1 MTEFNLQQQGACRP
15 ARGIHI
21 VIAGPGTGK
30 TRTMIERINNTV
42 KEYAVRPENLL
53 ILTFSRKAAE
63 EIRERLTASSGKD
76 YDTAFAGTF
85 HSFCLR
91 ILKENSGLYL
101 SNTGMRSFPDIIDS
115 ELEESI
121 RQQLFMQEP
130 GRFMGIPYDAIIKIM
145 NRRSPFPART
155 AVRLSRSGLF
165 TEIEKFREQ
174 YRQYKLRHA
183 LIDYDD
189 MMLHA
194 SELLAGNTEVRKK
207 LHAKYRF
214 IFIDEFQ
221 DTSRE
226 DFNLLTNIAGKDAN
240 IFMVGD
246 DYQAIYRFR
255 GARVEYLVNSDKF
268 FPGANI
274 HKLTINYRS
283 HSEIVALSN
292 RFIRHNSFR
301 SKKKII
307 SAKGKGAAI
316 MFHRAESS
324 ASETDTIARIL
335 AETDK
340 NGTCAI
346 LCRNNYQVKRLQRS
360 LSPCRTNLLCMTM
373 HASKGL
379 EFDCVI
385 IAGVSDGIIPDRDTD
400 IEDERRLFYVALTR
414 ARSRLHIIYET
425 DDKGNPP
432 RFISEC
438 GYSGR

>member
-1 MTEFNLQQQGACRP
+1 MTEFNQQQQGASRP
-15 ARGIHI
+15 ARGIHL

-42 KEYAVRPENLL
+42 KEYAVQPENLL

-63 EIRERLTASSGKD
+63 EIRERLAASSGKD
-76 YDTAFAGTF
+76 YNTAFAGTF

-101 SNTGMRSFPDIIDS
+101 SNTGMKSFPDIIDS
-115 ELEESI
+115 KLEESI

-145 NRRSPFPART
+145 NRRSPFPAPT
-155 AVRLSRSGLF
+155 AARLSKSGLF
-165 TEIEKFREQ
+165 TQIEKFREQ
-174 YRQYKLRHA
+174 YRQYKLQHA

-194 SELLAGNTEVRKK
+194 AELLAGNTAVREE
-207 LHAKYRF
+207 LNAKYRF

-221 DTSRE
+221 DTSHE
-226 DFNLLTNIAGKDAN
+226 DFNLLTHVARKDAN

-255 GARVEYLVNSDKF
+255 GARVEYLVNAAKF

-283 HSEIVALSN
+283 HSEIVELSN

-307 SAKGKGAAI
+307 SAKGKGATV
-316 MFHRAESS
+316 MFHRAESL
-324 ASETDTIARIL
+324 ACETDTIAQII
-335 AETDK
+335 AAADT
-340 NGTCAI
+340 NVTCAI
-346 LCRNNYQVKRLQRS
+346 LCRNNYQVEKLQRS
-360 LSPCRTNLLCMTM
+360 LSPGSMNLICMTI

-385 IAGVSDGIIPDRDTD
+385 IAGVNDAIIPDRDTD

-425 DDKGNPP
+425 DDKGALP